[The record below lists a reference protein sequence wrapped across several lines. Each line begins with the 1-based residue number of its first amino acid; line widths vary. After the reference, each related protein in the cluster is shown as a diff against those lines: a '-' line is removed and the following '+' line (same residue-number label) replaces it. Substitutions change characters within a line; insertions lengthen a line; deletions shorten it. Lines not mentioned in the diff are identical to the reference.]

1 MNRLRPKPEKKEKK
15 SRHRLAFERV
25 EEKELS
31 PEEKEF
37 NKRTIDVISEACSV
51 LIEEFLNIYEM
62 KKEEIKRLVVINFAT
77 NEKRWEY
84 KWQVLPDGSKGE
96 SEVYGVFSTAQMVEW
111 HEMGC
116 FVSNPLIR
124 RVGQQGTKAE
134 ESFTAADFD
143 AAFEDEKEN
152 PWIAAD
158 QIDYFTD

>member
-1 MNRLRPKPEKKEKK
+1 M
-15 SRHRLAFERV
+15 
-25 EEKELS
+25 
-31 PEEKEF
+31 
-37 NKRTIDVISEACSV
+37 
-51 LIEEFLNIYEM
+51 
-62 KKEEIKRLVVINFAT
+62 
-77 NEKRWEY
+77 
-84 KWQVLPDGSKGE
+84 LPDGSKDE

-134 ESFTAADFD
+134 GEEESFTAADFE